1 MLSLVSPTSSGPHG
15 RPGKPAARRAARARR
30 DALPA
35 AARARASAKVA
46 ATAALAIAARVPAGS
61 VVALYAAKGSEV
73 DTAALETALH
83 AAGFTTAYPR
93 VVAETRV
100 LALHV
105 ARLAELGIAGHLGLR
120 EPVATTPEVA
130 PAAIAAFCIP
140 GLAFDRAGG
149 RIGWGLGHYD
159 ATLAA
164 APTALRI
171 GLAFDA
177 QLVADVPREAH
188 DILLHALVTE
198 SGLHEVGA

>member
-1 MLSLVSPTSSGPHG
+1 MSPTSSGPHG

-35 AARARASAKVA
+35 ADRELASAQIA
-46 ATAALAIAARVPAGS
+46 AAAALAIAARIPAGS

-73 DTAALETALH
+73 DTAALEAALH

-93 VVAETRV
+93 VVGEARV

-105 ARLAELGIAGHLGLR
+105 ARLADLAIAGHLGLR
-120 EPVATTPEVA
+120 EPGAATPEIA
-130 PAAIAAFCIP
+130 SAAVAAFCIP
-140 GLAFDRAGG
+140 GLAFDRTGG

-164 APTALRI
+164 APGALRI

-177 QLVADVPREAH
+177 QLVAAVPREPH